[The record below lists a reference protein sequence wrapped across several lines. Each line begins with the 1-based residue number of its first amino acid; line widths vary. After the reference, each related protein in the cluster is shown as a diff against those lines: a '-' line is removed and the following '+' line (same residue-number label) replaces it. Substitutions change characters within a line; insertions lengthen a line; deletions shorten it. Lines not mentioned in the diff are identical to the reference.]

1 MALIRFTPNRELL
14 SMQDEVNRLFD
25 SVMGRSARP
34 DGNGWLPPVDIQ
46 ETDDGFTVRMDL
58 PGVQPKDVKINMT
71 GDTLSVRGE
80 RRCERD
86 ENNTAWQR
94 TECAYGTFERVFTL
108 GTPVDSNAVKATY
121 RDGVLELRLPK
132 AAEAK

>member
-1 MALIRFTPNRELL
+1 MNQGQPLDGTQLALTRDQQAGAAVVLAKPWNKEVPFMALIRFTPNRELL

-34 DGNGWLPPVDIQ
+34 DGNAWLPPVDIQ

-71 GDTLSVRGE
+71 GNTLSVRGE

-86 ENNTAWQR
+86 ENNPAWQR
-94 TECAYGTFERVFTL
+94 TECA
-108 GTPVDSNAVKATY
+108 
-121 RDGVLELRLPK
+121 
-132 AAEAK
+132 